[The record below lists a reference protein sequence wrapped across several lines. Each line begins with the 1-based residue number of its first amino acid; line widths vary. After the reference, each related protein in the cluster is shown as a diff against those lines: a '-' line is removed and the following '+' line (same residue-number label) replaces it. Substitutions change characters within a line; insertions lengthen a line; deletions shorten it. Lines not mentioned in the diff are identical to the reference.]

1 MATPTQK
8 KRGFSLFGSF
18 PDMRDW
24 GSGPGLG
31 GWGAEGAP
39 GASAQ
44 RPDYSKDRELLD
56 VISARIHNES
66 DLDVFDVEV
75 RADDG
80 VITLTG
86 SVPLL
91 AMRNL
96 IEHVVADT
104 EGVKQ
109 VVNELIIRPRDT
121 DAMGSE

>member
-1 MATPTQK
+1 MATPTDK
-8 KRGFSLFGSF
+8 KRGFSLAGSF

-31 GWGAEGAP
+31 GWGAEGVP

-44 RPDYSKDRELLD
+44 RPDYTKDRELLER
-56 VISARIHNES
+56 ISERIHHENE
-66 DLDVFDVEV
+66 LDVFDVEV
-75 RADDG
+75 RADEG

-96 IEHVVADT
+96 IEHVVEGI
-104 EGVKQ
+104 EGVKE
-109 VVNELIIRPRDT
+109 VVNELIIRPHDPA
-121 DAMGSE
+121 AMGSE

>member
-1 MATPTQK
+1 MATPTHK
-8 KRGFSLFGSF
+8 KRGFSLIGSF

-31 GWGAEGAP
+31 GWGAEGVP

-44 RPDYSKDRELLD
+44 RPDYTKDRELLD
-56 VISARIHNES
+56 VISERIHGVQE
-66 DLDVFDVEV
+66 LDVFDVEV

-91 AMRNL
+91 AMRTL
-96 IEHVVADT
+96 IEQVVEQT
-104 EGVKQ
+104 EGVKR
-109 VVNELIIRPRDT
+109 VVNELIVRPRDP